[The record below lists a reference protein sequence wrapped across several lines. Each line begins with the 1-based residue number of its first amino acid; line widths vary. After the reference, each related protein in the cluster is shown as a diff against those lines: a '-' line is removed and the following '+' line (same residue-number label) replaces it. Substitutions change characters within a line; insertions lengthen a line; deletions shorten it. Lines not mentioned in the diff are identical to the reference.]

1 MTPNEIQILQRACQA
16 AGINASK
23 IKPENPFT
31 KSGTTATLLQA
42 SVAEFA
48 PEQAAK
54 WRCEAGSGLS
64 IQTLS
69 EIQAGGDLSEAAMN
83 DLWQHDHQFVADK
96 QREKSTAIENQLAW
110 LEAEADKKRRARE
123 GDKAVDFQNAK
134 AAAEKEARAESAKHV
149 AEMQQRIDQKRVAD
163 ARMAG
168 VITNG

>member
-1 MTPNEIQILQRACQA
+1 MTPDEIQVLQRACQA
-16 AGINASK
+16 ARIDASK

-31 KSGTTATLLQA
+31 KSGSTATLLQA
-42 SVAEFA
+42 AVGEFA

-54 WRCEAGSGLS
+54 WRCEAGGGLS

-69 EIQAGGDLSEAAMN
+69 EIQAGGDLSDSAMN
-83 DLWQHDHQFVADK
+83 DLWLHDHQFVADRR
-96 QREKSTAIENQLAW
+96 REQSSAVEKQLAW

-123 GDKAVDFQNAK
+123 GDKAVDAANAQAQ
-134 AAAEKEARAESAKHV
+134 AAAEARAESAKHA

>member
-1 MTPNEIQILQRACQA
+1 MTPNEIEVLQRACQA
-16 AGINASK
+16 ARIDASK

-31 KSGTTATLLQA
+31 KSGSTATLLQA

-54 WRCEAGSGLS
+54 WRCEAGGGLS

-123 GDKAVDFQNAK
+123 GDKAVDLQNAK
-134 AAAEKEARAESAKHV
+134 AAADEEARAESFRRHQQQ
-149 AEMQQRIDQKRVAD
+149 QQRINAARKQVD
-163 ARMAG
+163 AMAG
-168 VITNG
+168 RLVQS